1 MKIET
6 LSRTCSTIMKT
17 CDHWVNRCEARRM
30 VISWSSRNGDRR
42 MVNSTSR
49 NDSARNRSS
58 KDARTDNED
67 NVLVHEE
74 NEIIEHDAEV
84 NMFGINNNVPFDNID
99 ITIQLPWEVLAGGD
113 VDMVHVDGFDSET
126 GCEDEVGFKRRKKL
140 KELIRGMENR
150 VLNDIAGMKYS
161 FYR

>member
-1 MKIET
+1 MAPPQGVRETIEECEEDMGSEANTSATKKKDVVRCITFNGMKLDQEAGFGSIE
-6 LSRTCSTIMKT
+6 
-17 CDHWVNRCEARRM
+17 
-30 VISWSSRNGDRR
+30 
-42 MVNSTSR
+42 
-49 NDSARNRSS
+49 
-58 KDARTDNED
+58 DARTDNED

-161 FYR
+161 FYRR